1 MYIKSEKKISW
12 ALIIGDNW
20 NKAFVSSRC
29 DTQRNARDKR
39 IPPRSLIC
47 SFTSMQNFVQ
57 NQNTGKRGFAPFRS
71 LVYQGEIAKWYIER
85 IQVFLFFL
93 LPQHDN
99 FLSLFQFV
107 SGCRSER
114 EVCSINGT
122 GSLAYS
128 RSGSKYYYI

>member
-20 NKAFVSSRC
+20 NKAFVSPRC
-29 DTQRNARDKR
+29 DKRRNARDKR

-57 NQNTGKRGFAPFRS
+57 NQNTGEKGLAPKSIFGISRGNCKMIHWKDTSFP
-71 LVYQGEIAKWYIER
+71 
-85 IQVFLFFL
+85 FFL

>member
-20 NKAFVSSRC
+20 NKAFVSPRC
-29 DTQRNARDKR
+29 DKRRNARDKR

-57 NQNTGKRGFAPFRS
+57 NQNTGEKVSRQID
-71 LVYQGEIAKWYIER
+71 LWYIKGKL
-85 IQVFLFFL
+85 QNDTLKGYKFSFFSL